1 MPIKQAGMLAS
12 RVSTWPRDH
21 FCRST
26 IAPRPSRPTTW
37 NEFLPISIPITA
49 ITLLSF
55 SDMACSFRW
64 VPPASLL
71 ADRGQE
77 HGWTIP
83 LADLQFSSA
92 TTLALSAVS
101 CSVCF
106 AFHNGDNVRGE
117 KVYEHSELG
126 SEMPARRPDDS
137 KGSGAISVVVEHG
150 DEYAFTK
157 LPAYGEVRQVGDTH
171 ALFGHTDQRLKR
183 TCHGG

>member
-71 ADRGQE
+71 ADRGAGARLDHPISGPPVLLRDYAGLIRCLLLCLLRLSQRGQGSRRE
-77 HGWTIP
+77 S
-83 LADLQFSSA
+83 LR
-92 TTLALSAVS
+92 TLGAWERDA
-101 CSVCF
+101 
-106 AFHNGDNVRGE
+106 
-117 KVYEHSELG
+117 G
-126 SEMPARRPDDS
+126 STAR
-137 KGSGAISVVVEHG
+137 
-150 DEYAFTK
+150 
-157 LPAYGEVRQVGDTH
+157 
-171 ALFGHTDQRLKR
+171 
-183 TCHGG
+183 

>member
-1 MPIKQAGMLAS
+1 MPIRQAGMLES

-64 VPPASLL
+64 VPLTSLL

-77 HGWTIP
+77 HGRTIP
-83 LADLQFSSA
+83 LTDMKIVAIAAACGFSSPEY
-92 TTLALSAVS
+92 LARLYKKR
-101 CSVCF
+101 F
-106 AFHNGDNVRGE
+106 G
-117 KVYEHSELG
+117 LQ
-126 SEMPARRPDDS
+126 ARKD
-137 KGSGAISVVVEHG
+137 
-150 DEYAFTK
+150 
-157 LPAYGEVRQVGDTH
+157 RQEGRIPHQFRLHPSH
-171 ALFGHTDQRLKR
+171 A
-183 TCHGG
+183 

>member
-71 ADRGQE
+71 ADRGAGARLDHPISG
-77 HGWTIP
+77 HG
-83 LADLQFSSA
+83 AARNSHMA
-92 TTLALSAVS
+92 AALDPPVT
-101 CSVCF
+101 
-106 AFHNGDNVRGE
+106 
-117 KVYEHSELG
+117 
-126 SEMPARRPDDS
+126 ARRRTI
-137 KGSGAISVVVEHG
+137 GSPESDREARYPRYWSAHCERVVLVLLMFALIS
-150 DEYAFTK
+150 
-157 LPAYGEVRQVGDTH
+157 
-171 ALFGHTDQRLKR
+171 LFSLTQI
-183 TCHGG
+183 C